1 MGHRHLF
8 GTSQMFEGEHEQGWN
23 HMHTE
28 QPYANLERESTAE
41 HGSSFCPVENMS
53 VGVVHFSSHRNPVP
67 RSSGYA
73 TSSHNIEAPH
83 YQPDI
88 SGPSHDLFL
97 HPSPPGEFGVAPENY
112 MHQASSSNYDRQTF
126 HGIEGGFVDLTM
138 GGGRG
143 PHKRKSPGVPS
154 VCERSGSSRYVGT
167 GSSSD
172 LPLSSDFWQENPN
185 IDPQHMHLD
194 HVAMPPSYR
203 GNGLSIRGEASMR
216 NVRSRPALDL
226 ESNLVSTHLSS
237 NPSHTSYSTS
247 HQIDHSSSVD
257 LSGQSHQIDH
267 SSSVDISGQ
276 SSNAL
281 SREWEWS
288 HLRMSPS
295 HGRIQASD
303 SSVFNHETNHFPGG
317 SSATNASVEVG
328 GLQHDF
334 ISGRNPVLPQS
345 FHGNS
350 AQSVRGVRTNY
361 SQRSSPT
368 FRASS
373 SSVRLGH
380 VAPSDEG
387 MQVVAESYSSRHP
400 RPLSAIT
407 LRNNERNGRSRIS
420 NDRYRSLADYA
431 AFHDRFSSEGFM
443 IVDRSAFYGSR
454 NMFDQ
459 HRDMRLD
466 IDNMTYEELLSL
478 GERIG
483 NVNTGLSEDLVSKC
497 LTETIYCSS
506 DQFQDESSCVICL
519 EEYKDMDEVGAL
531 NTCGHDYHVPCIKKW
546 LSMKKTCPICKAS
559 ALTDDMK
566 EK

>member
-8 GTSQMFEGEHEQGWN
+8 GTSQMFEGEHEHSWN

-28 QPYANLERESTAE
+28 QPYANPVRASTTE
-41 HGSSFCPVENMS
+41 HGSFFCPVENMS
-53 VGVVHFSSHRNPVP
+53 VEAVHFSSHWNPVP

-73 TSSHNIEAPH
+73 TSSHNVEAPH
-83 YQPDI
+83 YQPDT
-88 SGPSHDLFL
+88 SGPSHDLLL
-97 HPSPPGEFGVAPENY
+97 HPSPPGTFGAAPENY
-112 MHQASSSNYDRQTF
+112 MHHASSSNYDRQTF

-138 GGGRG
+138 GGGRE
-143 PHKRKSPGVPS
+143 PHKRKSPGVPL
-154 VCERSGSSRYVGT
+154 VCERGGSSRYVGA

-172 LPLSSDFWQENPN
+172 LPLSSDFWQEKPN
-185 IDPQHMHLD
+185 IDPQHMHWD

-203 GNGLSIRGEASMR
+203 GNGLSIRGEGSTR

-226 ESNLVSTHLSS
+226 ESNLDRSHLSS
-237 NPSHTSYSTS
+237 NLSHTSYSTS
-247 HQIDHSSSVD
+247 HQFDHSSSVD
-257 LSGQSHQIDH
+257 L
-267 SSSVDISGQ
+267 SGQ

-281 SREWEWS
+281 SREWEWG
-288 HLRMSPS
+288 HVRMSPS

-303 SSVFNHETNHFPGG
+303 SSVFNHETNHFLGG

-334 ISGRNPVLPQS
+334 ISGRNPALPQN

-350 AQSVRGVRTNY
+350 VQSVRGVCTNY
-361 SQRSSPT
+361 SQRSGPT

-407 LRNNERNGRSRIS
+407 WRNNERNGRSRIS
-420 NDRYRSLADYA
+420 NHRYRSLADDA

-443 IVDRSAFYGSR
+443 NVDRSTFYGSR

-459 HRDMRLD
+459 HIDMRLD
-466 IDNMTYEELLSL
+466 IDNMTYEELLVL

-506 DQFQDESSCVICL
+506 DQFQDESACVICL
-519 EEYKDMDEVGAL
+519 EEYKDMDKVGSL
-531 NTCGHDYHVPCIKKW
+531 NTCGHDYHVFCIKKW
-546 LSMKKTCPICKAS
+546 LSMKNTCPICKAS
-559 ALTDDMK
+559 ALADNTK

>member
-1 MGHRHLF
+1 MGHRHVF
-8 GTSQMFEGEHEQGWN
+8 GTSQMFESENEQGRN

-28 QPYANLERESTAE
+28 QPYANL
-41 HGSSFCPVENMS
+41 
-53 VGVVHFSSHRNPVP
+53 VP

-73 TSSHNIEAPH
+73 TSSNNVEAPH
-83 YQPDI
+83 YQPDT

-97 HPSPPGEFGVAPENY
+97 HPSPPGAFGVAPENH
-112 MHQASSSNYDRQTF
+112 MHHASSSNYDMQTF
-126 HGIEGGFVDLTM
+126 HGIEGGFVDVSM

-154 VCERSGSSRYVGT
+154 VCERGGSSRYVGA
-167 GSSSD
+167 GCSSD
-172 LPLSSDFWQENPN
+172 LPLSSDIWQEKPN
-185 IDPQHMHLD
+185 IDPQQMHWD

-203 GNGLSIRGEASMR
+203 GNELSIRGEDSMR
-216 NVRSRPALDL
+216 SVRSRPALDL
-226 ESNLVSTHLSS
+226 ESTLVRTHLSS
-237 NPSHTSYSTS
+237 NPSHISYSTS
-247 HQIDHSSSVD
+247 QPVGHSSSVD
-257 LSGQSHQIDH
+257 LSGW
-267 SSSVDISGQ
+267 

-281 SREWEWS
+281 SREWG

-295 HGRIQASD
+295 HGRTQASD
-303 SSVFNHETNHFPGG
+303 SSVFNHETNHSLGS

-373 SSVRLGH
+373 SRVRFGH
-380 VAPSDEG
+380 AASSDGG
-387 MQVVAESYSSRHP
+387 MQVVAESYSSRQHQ
-400 RPLSAIT
+400 PLSAIT
-407 LRNNERNGRSRIS
+407 WRNNERNGRSRIS
-420 NDRYRSLADYA
+420 NDRYLSLADDA
-431 AFHDRFSSEGFM
+431 VLHDRFSSEGFM
-443 IVDRSAFYGSR
+443 IADRSAFYGSR

-466 IDNMTYEELLSL
+466 IDNLTYEELLAL

-483 NVNTGLSEDLVSKC
+483 NVNTGLSEDLISKC
-497 LTETIYCSS
+497 LTKTIYCSS
-506 DQFQDESSCVICL
+506 DHFQDESSCVICL
-519 EEYKDMDEVGAL
+519 EEYKDMDRVGAL
-531 NTCGHDYHVPCIKKW
+531 KTCGHDYHVPCIKKW

-559 ALTDDMK
+559 ALADDMT

>member
-8 GTSQMFEGEHEQGWN
+8 GTSQMFGSEQEQGWN

-28 QPYANLERESTAE
+28 QPYANLVRASTTE
-41 HGSSFCPVENMS
+41 HGSFFCPVENMS
-53 VGVVHFSSHRNPVP
+53 VDAVQFSSHWNPVP

-73 TSSHNIEAPH
+73 TSSHNVEAPH
-83 YQPDI
+83 YQPDT

-97 HPSPPGEFGVAPENY
+97 HTSPPGAFGAGPENY
-112 MHQASSSNYDRQTF
+112 MHHASSSNYDRQTF

-138 GGGRG
+138 GSGRG
-143 PHKRKSPGVPS
+143 PHKRKSPGVSP
-154 VCERSGSSRYVGT
+154 VFERGGSSRYVGA

-172 LPLSSDFWQENPN
+172 LPLSSEFWQEKPN
-185 IDPQHMHLD
+185 EDAQHMHWD
-194 HVAMPPSYR
+194 HVAPPPSYR
-203 GNGLSIRGEASMR
+203 GNGLSIRGEGSMR
-216 NVRSRPALDL
+216 NVRRRPALDL
-226 ESNLVSTHLSS
+226 ESNLVRTHLSS
-237 NPSHTSYSTS
+237 DPSHTSCTTI
-247 HQIDHSSSVD
+247 HPVEHSSSVD
-257 LSGQSHQIDH
+257 L
-267 SSSVDISGQ
+267 SGQ

-281 SREWEWS
+281 SREWEWG

-295 HGRIQASD
+295 HGRIQAAD
-303 SSVFNHETNHFPGG
+303 SNVFNHETSHFLGG

-328 GLQHDF
+328 RLQHDF

-350 AQSVRGVRTNY
+350 AQSLRGVRTNN

-380 VAPSDEG
+380 AAPSDEG
-387 MQVVAESYSSRHP
+387 MQVVAESYSSRHS

-407 LRNNERNGRSRIS
+407 WHNNERNGRSRIS
-420 NDRYRSLADYA
+420 NDRYRSLANDA

-443 IVDRSAFYGSR
+443 IVDRSAYYGSR

-466 IDNMTYEELLSL
+466 TDNMTYEELLAL

-483 NVNTGLSEDLVSKC
+483 SVNTGLSEDLISKC
-497 LTETIYCSS
+497 LTETIFCSS

-546 LSMKKTCPICKAS
+546 LSMKNTCPICKAS
-559 ALTDDMK
+559 ALK